1 VKVPVD
7 VHVERRLRP
16 SLIER
21 EDERVSVVGHPGR
34 ALEHDRRPDA
44 VDDESEG
51 LCDRAWRG
59 VIGHRC
65 GPEVVPE
72 PPDLAM
78 RMRGL
83 EPPRGRKGAG
93 VRSGDCCKVAWFS
106 RFRADAA

>member
-51 LCDRAWRG
+51 LCDRA
-59 VIGHRC
+59 
-65 GPEVVPE
+65 
-72 PPDLAM
+72 
-78 RMRGL
+78 
-83 EPPRGRKGAG
+83 
-93 VRSGDCCKVAWFS
+93 
-106 RFRADAA
+106 